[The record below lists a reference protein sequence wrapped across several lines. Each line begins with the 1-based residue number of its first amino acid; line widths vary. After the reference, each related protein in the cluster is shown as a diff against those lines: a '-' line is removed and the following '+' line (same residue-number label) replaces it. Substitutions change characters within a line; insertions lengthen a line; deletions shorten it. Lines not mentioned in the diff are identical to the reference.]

1 MALTEGTRVVLVR
14 HGESL
19 AQELGIVGGHKGC
32 QGLSERGRRQ
42 VEALRDRWAST
53 DELDGDQ
60 PLLYASIMPRAIET
74 ATILAPALGVAVPS
88 IVRDCDLCEHH
99 PGEGDGLTR
108 DEYNERYPVPDAG
121 WDPHLR
127 RDPGSETWHEMAE
140 RVTGVF
146 DRLVAAHEGRTIVVS
161 CHGGV
166 IIQLMVKLL
175 ALDPGRNVGR
185 AWLDCRNASI
195 TEFRRVSK
203 RYAPEVVGWEL
214 VRFNDHAHLANAR

>member
-140 RVTGVF
+140 RVTGAF
-146 DRLVAAHEGRTIVVS
+146 DRLAAAHAGRTIVVA

-166 IIQLMVKLL
+166 VIQLMVRLL
-175 ALDPGRNVGR
+175 ALDPGRNGER
-185 AWLDCRNASI
+185 AWLDCRNASV

-214 VRFNDHAHLANAR
+214 ARFNDHAHLANAR